1 MELETFAAQLSFP
14 LDPFQKEACRAL
26 EAGHGVLVCAPTG
39 AGKTVIGEFAVHL
52 ALTSGRKCFYT
63 TPIKA
68 LSNQKYSDLVDR
80 YGKSSVGLLTGDL
93 SINPEAPVVVM
104 TTEVLRNMLYADSPV
119 LRGLSHV
126 VMDEVHYLADR
137 FRGAVWEEVI
147 LHLPEE
153 VRLVSLSATVSNAEE
168 FGAWMETVRGDT
180 EIIVDEVRPV
190 PLWQHIMVGR
200 RLFDLFDH
208 DAQVADSNA
217 KLIVDRELV
226 RHLKQRQALDRADS
240 WQPRGRGRGDRGASS
255 SNFRPLARP
264 EVIARLDEEGLLP
277 AITFIFSRAGCDAAV
292 AQCLRSRLRLTTEE
306 QVEAITAI
314 IDKHTGELPR
324 ADLEVL
330 GYWEWREALE
340 RGIAA
345 HHAGMLPAFRHTV
358 EELFV
363 NGLVR
368 AVFATETLALGINMP
383 ARTVVLERLVK
394 YNGETHAELT
404 PGEYT
409 QLTGRAGRRGI
420 DVEGHAVVLWQPG
433 IETTEVAG
441 LASTRTF
448 PLRSSF
454 RPAYNMSINLIE
466 RMGAAESRSL
476 LERSFAQFQADRS
489 VVGIVRT
496 IERNRVVLA
505 ELSDQLG
512 GADGEF
518 FEYAQLRERVRARE
532 RQLEKQGRTDRRQD
546 AVSSLTALRRGDV
559 IAIPVGRR
567 SGLAVVL
574 ETDSDPNDPRPLV
587 LTEDKWA
594 GRISAADFP
603 APAKSLG
610 SMRLPRHVD
619 HRTARS
625 RRDLA
630 SALRSTGIVPPGRYS
645 KRKSP
650 AASDRELATLRR
662 ALRSHPCHT
671 APDREQLSRIGER
684 YNSLARETETL
695 RQKVAATTNS
705 LARTFDRIVA
715 LLAEREYIE
724 EEGHGI
730 TENGQRLSRIYSESD
745 LLVAECLRG
754 GLWKG
759 LGPAELAG
767 VVSTMVYESRQD
779 GDTGDRGPTGPSRH
793 ALTRTLQVWSELRAD
808 EVRHKLPLTR
818 EPDFGFVSAIYKWA
832 RGEPLVD
839 ALLAAGDRGQALSA
853 GDFVR
858 WCRQV
863 IDLLDQVQSTA
874 PDREV
879 RAAATKA
886 VHAIRRGV
894 VAIDAA

>member
-1 MELETFAAQLSFP
+1 
-14 LDPFQKEACRAL
+14 
-26 EAGHGVLVCAPTG
+26 
-39 AGKTVIGEFAVHL
+39 
-52 ALTSGRKCFYT
+52 
-63 TPIKA
+63 
-68 LSNQKYSDLVDR
+68 
-80 YGKSSVGLLTGDL
+80 
-93 SINPEAPVVVM
+93 
-104 TTEVLRNMLYADSPV
+104 
-119 LRGLSHV
+119 
-126 VMDEVHYLADR
+126 
-137 FRGAVWEEVI
+137 
-147 LHLPEE
+147 
-153 VRLVSLSATVSNAEE
+153 VSA
-168 FGAWMETVRGDT
+168 
-180 EIIVDEVRPV
+180 
-190 PLWQHIMVGR
+190 
-200 RLFDLFDH
+200 
-208 DAQVADSNA
+208 
-217 KLIVDRELV
+217 
-226 RHLKQRQALDRADS
+226 
-240 WQPRGRGRGDRGASS
+240 
-255 SNFRPLARP
+255 
-264 EVIARLDEEGLLP
+264 
-277 AITFIFSRAGCDAAV
+277 
-292 AQCLRSRLRLTTEE
+292 
-306 QVEAITAI
+306 
-314 IDKHTGELPR
+314 
-324 ADLEVL
+324 
-330 GYWEWREALE
+330 
-340 RGIAA
+340 
-345 HHAGMLPAFRHTV
+345 
-358 EELFV
+358 
-363 NGLVR
+363 
-368 AVFATETLALGINMP
+368 
-383 ARTVVLERLVK
+383 
-394 YNGETHAELT
+394 
-404 PGEYT
+404 
-409 QLTGRAGRRGI
+409 
-420 DVEGHAVVLWQPG
+420 
-433 IETTEVAG
+433 
-441 LASTRTF
+441 
-448 PLRSSF
+448 
-454 RPAYNMSINLIE
+454 
-466 RMGAAESRSL
+466 
-476 LERSFAQFQADRS
+476 
-489 VVGIVRT
+489 
-496 IERNRVVLA
+496 
-505 ELSDQLG
+505 
-512 GADGEF
+512 
-518 FEYAQLRERVRARE
+518 
-532 RQLEKQGRTDRRQD
+532 
-546 AVSSLTALRRGDV
+546 LTALRRGDV

-724 EEGHGI
+724 QEGHGI

-779 GDTGDRGPTGPSRH
+779 GDTGDRGPTGPARH
-793 ALTRTLQVWSELRAD
+793 ALARTLQVWGELRAD

>member
-14 LDPFQKEACRAL
+14 LDPFQSEACRAL
-26 EAGHGVLVCAPTG
+26 ETGHGVLVCAPTG

-68 LSNQKYSDLVDR
+68 LSNQKYADLVDR

-208 DAQVADSNA
+208 DAQAADSAA

-226 RHLKQRQALDRADS
+226 RYLKQRQALDRADS
-240 WQPRGRGRGDRGASS
+240 WQPRGRGRGDRGGSA

-306 QVEAITAI
+306 QIAEITAI

-454 RPAYNMSINLIE
+454 RPAYNMSINLID

-505 ELSDQLG
+505 ELSEQLG
-512 GADGEF
+512 GVDGEF

-532 RQLEKQGRTDRRQD
+532 RKLEKQGRTDRRQD
-546 AVSSLTALRRGDV
+546 AVNSLTALRRGDV

-684 YNSLARETETL
+684 YNTLARETETL

-724 EEGHGI
+724 PEGHGI
-730 TENGQRLSRIYSESD
+730 TESGQRLSRIYSESD

-779 GDTGDRGPTGPSRH
+779 GDIGDRGPTGPSRH
-793 ALTRTLQVWSELRAD
+793 ALARTLQVWSEIRED